1 MKVLLEGGAGNEDV
15 IKIYKGK
22 GKILE
27 NVIHEALEGLGSIA
41 ETIRHEEVFI
51 KAKRSDDS
59 CFRNVRRSNWY
70 LMIGLHQIQFGE
82 NSSGMEAGCEILE
95 VRKRIAVGSSG
106 KIKAAVI
113 AAGSPGT
120 VRFRD
125 KVEGGGPGAVGTAND
140 ASRL

>member
-1 MKVLLEGGAGNEDV
+1 MLLEGGAGNEDV

-27 NVIHEALEGLGSIA
+27 NVIHEALESLGSIA

-82 NSSGMEAGCEILE
+82 NSSAMEAGCEILE

-106 KIKAAVI
+106 KIEAAI
-113 AAGSPGT
+113 ITAGPPGT

-125 KVEGGGPGAVGTAND
+125 KVEGRGPGAVRTAND